1 MNSMYPLFRCSAC
14 GFPRVLSSLFNWR
27 SNGTITA
34 HPLLWGN
41 NLRVVLYRQGFVANL
56 FSSIEQQLGLS
67 IDHIA
72 FEAERQASIAVFKAI
87 LDKTPFANRIIRTR
101 LLRRI
106 WVYTSDQVAMIIGA
120 GHSKTLK
127 YVPGKYST
135 GEIKNPYNR
144 NLLGAVVAGDFE
156 LIENK
161 PLKVSW
167 EELGDDRYKI
177 LVELAEGYS
186 DISDRMSPDLPDM
199 SLSLFPSQQKRSDK
213 IMPGNFHHDRCPR
226 CKTPLGLSTLKWTE
240 EEGTIIDMENQV
252 RFFLIDA
259 YFIPTVFRELAKE
272 LGDDAYDMIID
283 SVKEYTLMNPSH
295 FGLSYESK
303 PRDVKSLEGA
313 LRKHIFS
320 LPLYGEGNPV
330 DIKITSS
337 TLEATIENPYEPLI
351 IAATTKGLF
360 EWLTESTCSMDWS
373 TDRRNSLHFSVN
385 RQR

>member
-1 MNSMYPLFRCSAC
+1 MEHTLPLFRCSAC
-14 GFPRVLSSLFNWR
+14 GFPRILSTLFNWK

-34 HPLLWGN
+34 HPLLWGS
-41 NLRVVLYRQGFVANL
+41 NLRVVFYRQGFVANL

-72 FEAERQASIAVFKAI
+72 FEAERQASIAVFQSV
-87 LDKTPFANRIIRTR
+87 LDRTPFADRITRTR
-101 LLRRI
+101 LMRRI
-106 WVYTSDQVAMIIGA
+106 WVYLSDQVAMVIGA
-120 GHSKTLK
+120 GHSRTLK

-156 LIENK
+156 LIEKK

-167 EELGDDRYKI
+167 EELDNDSYKI
-177 LVELAEGYS
+177 LVEVAESYS

-213 IMPGNFHHDRCPR
+213 ILPGGFHHERCPR
-226 CKTPLGLSTLKWTE
+226 CKTPTGLTSLKWTE

-259 YFIPTVFRELAKE
+259 YFIPTVFRELARE
-272 LGDDAYDMIID
+272 LGDDAYNMIID

-295 FGLSYESK
+295 FGFSYESK
-303 PRDVKSLEGA
+303 PRDIKSIEEA

-330 DIKITSS
+330 DFKMTGSS
-337 TLEATIENPYEPLI
+337 LDVTVENPYEPLI

-360 EWLTESTCSMDWS
+360 EWLHESTCSMDWS
-373 TDRRNSLHFSVN
+373 TDKRGVLQFSLN
-385 RQR
+385 K